1 MRVLCLSVLLAV
13 AAAESEEGVST
24 PEGQPGKPILS
35 TDLFHRTAELFYD
48 VYDSVHGKFLKP
60 HIDKH
65 ADTVTKSVAS
75 LTEVDVVGEACNVLK
90 CDAKEVNQHVRTISS
105 TAQGHANT
113 AYSAA
118 LAFFAQVEEALT
130 RYTHFVI
137 DAFETALPK
146 YTGLIS
152 RTPMNL
158 MLFVSY
164 IFFVMYVI
172 LKIFLFGLWLGL
184 TILSCLCCCGCCCL
198 RGKKGGKVADESKAK
213 NGKTASKATE
223 KGKAA
228 TNAPN
233 NKQPPA
239 KGKK

>member
-118 LAFFAQVEEALT
+118 LAFFAQVEELGS
-130 RYTHFVI
+130 
-137 DAFETALPK
+137 PK
-146 YTGLIS
+146 LE
-152 RTPMNL
+152 
-158 MLFVSY
+158 
-164 IFFVMYVI
+164 I
-172 LKIFLFGLWLGL
+172 L
-184 TILSCLCCCGCCCL
+184 
-198 RGKKGGKVADESKAK
+198 
-213 NGKTASKATE
+213 
-223 KGKAA
+223 
-228 TNAPN
+228 
-233 NKQPPA
+233 
-239 KGKK
+239 